1 MRTFL
6 VISVIFIIL
15 WEKCSPLPDFD
26 RMEYDK
32 YYEEARFLS
41 GGGEVPVSILVFF
54 KIENEKELFALL
66 RKYPQCKGTSYR
78 TWVKYIRPKLY
89 KEDVKKILKYEE
101 FYQETQ

>member
-1 MRTFL
+1 MKQFL
-6 VISVIFIIL
+6 ILSVIFIAL
-15 WEKCSPLPDFD
+15 WEKYSPLPDFS
-26 RMEYDK
+26 RLEYDK
-32 YYEEARFLS
+32 YAEEAVYLS
-41 GGGEVPVSILVFF
+41 KGEVPVSILVFF

-101 FYQETQ
+101 FYQETP

>member
-1 MRTFL
+1 MKQFL
-6 VISVIFIIL
+6 ILSVIFIIL

-32 YYEEARFLS
+32 YAEEAVYLS
-41 GGGEVPVSILVFF
+41 KGEVPVSILVFF

-101 FYQETQ
+101 FYQETP

>member
-1 MRTFL
+1 MKQFL
-6 VISVIFIIL
+6 ILSVIFIAL
-15 WEKCSPLPDFD
+15 WEKYSPLPDFS
-26 RMEYDK
+26 RLEYDK
-32 YYEEARFLS
+32 YAKEAVYLS
-41 GGGEVPVSILVFF
+41 KGEVPVSILIFF